1 MRLKYFIRGLGTG
14 ILSSTII
21 LMILFSVKGPKVLT
35 DAEILQKAQKIEKS
49 STEYNLKL
57 KKDSKEKSTTNNKDS
72 KESTKKNNTTESKTN
87 KIQNQGTENGQDTSS
102 NKNEITVVVKKGET
116 LKEICD
122 ELQDKGVVKSSESMR
137 HFMVEKGYDSFLHA
151 GSFNVKKGMS
161 EDEIGKIFSK

>member
-1 MRLKYFIRGLGTG
+1 MSKFLCQTQEVYRVSSEAEAARL
-14 ILSSTII
+14 
-21 LMILFSVKGPKVLT
+21 
-35 DAEILQKAQKIEKS
+35 IEEAKSDRRFTLLKS

-116 LKEICD
+116 LKEVCD